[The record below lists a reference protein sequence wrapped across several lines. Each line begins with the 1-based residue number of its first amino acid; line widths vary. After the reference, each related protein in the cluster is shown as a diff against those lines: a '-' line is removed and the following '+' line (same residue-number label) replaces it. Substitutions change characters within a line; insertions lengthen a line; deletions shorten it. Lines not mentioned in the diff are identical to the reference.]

1 MGGTTLDAAMEPGKL
16 KLTVEDYELFPDDGQ
31 RHELIDGEHVVTAAP
46 VVHHQRVLVR
56 LVALLHVFVEE
67 HSLGEILPAPTDVVL
82 SRHDVV
88 QPDVLFVS
96 NARSAI
102 VTRRIEGAPDL
113 AVEVLSPSSRRTDEV
128 LKRRRYEVF
137 GVTELW
143 IVDPE
148 IDVVR
153 VYRRE
158 SPERFGRPLEL
169 AAERGDMLATPLL
182 PGLTLDLGRLFR
194 RPAGA

>member
-1 MGGTTLDAAMEPGKL
+1 MGATTLDAAMRPSHL
-16 KLTVEDYELFPDDGQ
+16 KLTIEDYELFPDDGQ

-56 LVALLHVFVEE
+56 LVSLLHVFVEE
-67 HSLGEILPAPTDVVL
+67 HGLGEVLPAPTDVVL
-82 SRHDVV
+82 SRHDVL

-96 NARSAI
+96 SARSAI

-128 LKRRRYEVF
+128 LKRRRYETFAVA
-137 GVTELW
+137 ELW

-158 SPERFGRPLEL
+158 SSERFGRPAEL
-169 AAERGDMLATPLL
+169 AAERGDALETPLL
-182 PGLTLDLGRLFR
+182 PGLTVDLGRLFR
-194 RPAGA
+194 RPPNA